1 MILVLLWGLL
11 PILVHEAAHYL
22 AAFLLG
28 CRISFT
34 FSWGKLG
41 PVKVPRW
48 TWRWP
53 EASPG
58 HLKIICQAGFVA
70 EIGLAFFMPWP
81 YQLVTF
87 LHFVLYPHYA
97 GDASDFRGMI

>member
-1 MILVLLWGLL
+1 MESLLWIIVPLF
-11 PILVHEAAHYL
+11 VHEGAHYL

-28 CRISFT
+28 YRISFT
-34 FSWGKLG
+34 FSWGRLG

-53 EASPG
+53 EAPRR
-58 HLKIICQAGFVA
+58 HIKIICQAGFVA

-81 YQLVTF
+81 YQAVAII
-87 LHFVLYPHYA
+87 HFAAYPWYA
-97 GDASDFRGMI
+97 GESTDFKGMI